1 MSDTPAPHASPSP
14 SLRRATPLLAALLLP
29 LLVACGGDAEYEISD
44 VRRTAPDPAAKAAA
58 TWGYRL
64 PEGWKELPPNTMGG
78 RILGFQIGEDEDA
91 TCTFSIL
98 PGNGGGLAAN
108 VNRWRKQ
115 MSLEPASEEEI
126 AALNRRNFLGEQAA
140 EVDLEGTYVG
150 MAGSAT
156 IENARLFGLVVV
168 VPQASAFLKMVG
180 PADVVAAARKGFDKL
195 QLSLTP
201 PGVPQGDM
209 PPGHPPTDDLPPGHP
224 PMPGEAAPSGMP
236 PGHPPM
242 TPGAATD
249 GPPSRFQFEKPKGWV
264 QQPPRRMRDVTFK
277 PHPASKAEVY
287 ISVLGGMGGGMA
299 ANLNRW
305 RQQMGKPALDDEGI
319 AALPTAEVLGGKG
332 TFITITEGD
341 FSGDAGEQV
350 DGAAL
355 LGFIV
360 ERPDDWVF
368 VKMRGPAAEVL
379 PEQENFV
386 AFCRSLS
393 E

>member
-1 MSDTPAPHASPSP
+1 MTESPRLPLPSP
-14 SLRRATPLLAALLLP
+14 WPRRTTAALAILLLP
-29 LLVACGGDAEYEISD
+29 LLAACGGDGEHEITD
-44 VRRTAPDPAAKAAA
+44 VRRTAPDPAAKASA

-64 PEGWKELPPNTMGG
+64 PDGWKELPANTMGG
-78 RILGFQIGEDEDA
+78 RILGFQIGADEDA

-115 MSLEPASEEEI
+115 MSLPPAGEEEI
-126 AALNRRNFLGEQAA
+126 AALARRNFLGEQAV

-180 PADVVAAARKGFDKL
+180 PADVVEAERKSFDRL

-209 PPGHPPTDDLPPGHP
+209 PPGHPPTGDLPPGHP
-224 PMPGEAAPSGMP
+224 PMPGETTPGGMP

-242 TPGAATD
+242 TPGPATD
-249 GPPSRFQFEKPKGWV
+249 GPPSRFTFDTPEGWV
-264 QQPPRRMRDVTFK
+264 KQPARQMRDVTFK
-277 PHPASKAEVY
+277 PHPASKAECYV
-287 ISVLGGMGGGMA
+287 SVLGGMGGGMA

-305 RQQMGKPALDDEGI
+305 RQQMGKAPLGDDEI

-332 TFITITEGD
+332 TFITVTEGD
-341 FSGDAGEQV
+341 FSGDRGEQV
-350 DGAAL
+350 EGAAL

-360 ERPDDWVF
+360 QRPSDWVF

-379 PEQENFV
+379 PEQANFE